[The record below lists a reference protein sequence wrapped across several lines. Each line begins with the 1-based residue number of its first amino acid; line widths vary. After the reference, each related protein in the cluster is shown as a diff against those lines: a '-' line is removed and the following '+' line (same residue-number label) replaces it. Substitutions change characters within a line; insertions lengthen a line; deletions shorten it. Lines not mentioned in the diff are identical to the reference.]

1 MTSGNNPQKGGK
13 AGQNSP
19 SASSAPSEPDVPP
32 AKHDVNPEAR
42 DHWRKGNS
50 FFEESKFEDAL
61 KEFSAAIEV
70 DGKYADAYFNRAL
83 TNRMLKN
90 FDGAKRDLD
99 IVMEL
104 QPDSADAPLLI
115 GDIAETN
122 DDYIGA
128 RYWYEKSLK
137 INPDYAEAKSRLE
150 KIDALMHVNA
160 KPKSAGPQSADQKYK
175 PQPETK
181 GEQQTGDVIVD
192 GQIQSIGLY
201 KSEIKFDSVI
211 GLKKIKK
218 YLSENVVL
226 AMRQPQLFRKY
237 GKKMGLGLILYGPPG
252 VGKTHIVNAVAGET
266 NANVYIARV
275 HQLVD
280 MYTGNTEKNI
290 HKIFQLAREH
300 LPIIMVFDEI
310 DALTP
315 KRSSGGGADNSALR
329 LAVNA
334 FLSEMSG
341 IEKNPEGIYVI
352 GTTNTPWDIDPAMKR
367 SGRFGD
373 KIYLTVPSY
382 KDRKKLFEFYTR
394 KTPKDRINYG
404 RLARAT
410 MGYSPADIESICD
423 KATMKPLLHEYTK
436 QRGRNLTLT
445 DVLSIIK
452 DKEMSGSSLDEWYEM
467 VKKDVI
473 TKTETQTVDGKKQ
486 EIIKEGKL
494 DAQEKVAYKAM
505 VNDIKK
511 NTRTRNIRIRRFMRW
526 WAVYLF

>member
-1 MTSGNNPQKGGK
+1 MASSNPNKGGK
-13 AGQNSP
+13 SEPA
-19 SASSAPSEPDVPP
+19 APSTPPSPNVPP
-32 AKHDVNPEAR
+32 PKHEINPEAK

-50 FFEESKFEDAL
+50 FFEESKFDDAL
-61 KEFSAAIEV
+61 REFSEAIGI
-70 DGKYADAYFNRAL
+70 DSKYADAYFNRAL
-83 TNRMLKN
+83 TNRMLKK
-90 FDGAKRDLD
+90 FDSAKKDLD
-99 IVMEL
+99 VVMEL

-115 GDIAETN
+115 GDMAEVN
-122 DDYIGA
+122 DDFVGA

-137 INPDYAEAKSRLE
+137 INPDYNEAKTRLD
-150 KIDALMHVNA
+150 KIDALMQVNA
-160 KPKSAGPQSADQKYK
+160 KPKLQAPQPPGQKYSA
-175 PQPETK
+175 PPETK
-181 GEQQTGDVIVD
+181 ESQRQDGDVIVD
-192 GQIQSIGLY
+192 GQIQSLALY

-211 GLKKIKK
+211 GLEKVKK
-218 YLSENVVL
+218 YLADNVVL
-226 AMRQPQLFRKY
+226 AMKQPQLFRKY

-266 NANVYIARV
+266 DANVYIARV

-300 LPIIMVFDEI
+300 TPIIMVFDEI

-315 KRSSGGGADNSALR
+315 KRGGGGGGADSSALR

-341 IEKNPEGIYVI
+341 VEKNPEGIYVI

-373 KIYLTVPSY
+373 KIYLTVPTY
-382 KDRKKLFEFYTR
+382 KDRKRLFEFYTR
-394 KTPKDRINYG
+394 KTPKDRMSYG

-436 QRGRNLTLT
+436 KRGRNLTLS
-445 DVLSIIK
+445 DILSIIK
-452 DKEMSGSSLDEWYEM
+452 DKETSSSSLDEWYGM
-467 VKKDVI
+467 VKNDVI

-486 EIIKEGKL
+486 EIVKEGKL
-494 DAQEKVAYKAM
+494 DPQEKVAYKAM
-505 VNDIKK
+505 VNDIKE
-511 NTRTRNIRIRRFMRW
+511 NTRPRTIRIKKFMRW
-526 WAVYLF
+526 WAIHLF

>member
-1 MTSGNNPQKGGK
+1 MADSSNPSKGGK
-13 AGQNSP
+13 QDKPDQPEQSSP
-19 SASSAPSEPDVPP
+19 SA
-32 AKHDVNPEAR
+32 KHEVNPEAK

-50 FFEESKFEDAL
+50 FFEESKFDDAL
-61 KEFSAAIEV
+61 KEFSEAIEI
-70 DGKYADAYFNRAL
+70 DSKYADAYFNRAL

-90 FDGAKRDLD
+90 FDSAKRDLD

-104 QPDSADAPLLI
+104 QPESADAPLLV
-115 GDIAETN
+115 GDMAEVN

-137 INPDYAEAKSRLE
+137 INPDYAEAKARLE
-150 KIDALMHVNA
+150 KIDSLMHVNSN
-160 KPKSAGPQSADQKYK
+160 PKISEAQVATQKYSQPQK
-175 PQPETK
+175 PS
-181 GEQQTGDVIVD
+181 EQQSGDVIED
-192 GQIQSIGLY
+192 GQIKSLALY

-211 GLKKIKK
+211 GLDKVKK
-218 YLSENVVL
+218 YLAENVVL
-226 AMRQPQLFRKY
+226 AMKQPQLFRKY

-252 VGKTHIVNAVAGET
+252 VGKTHIVNAVAGEA
-266 NANVYIARV
+266 NANVYIARIN
-275 HQLVD
+275 QIVD

-290 HKIFQLAREH
+290 HMMFKLAREH
-300 LPIIMVFDEI
+300 TPIIMVFDEL

-315 KRSSGGGADNSALR
+315 KRGAGGGASDNSALR

-334 FLSEMSG
+334 FLTEMSG
-341 IEKNPEGIYVI
+341 LEKNPEGIFVI

-373 KIYLTVPSY
+373 RIYLTVPTY

-394 KTPKDRINYG
+394 KTPKNRLSYG

-423 KATMKPLLHEYTK
+423 KATMKPLLHEYAK
-436 QRGRNLTLT
+436 QRGRNLNMS
-445 DVLSIIK
+445 DIMSILK
-452 DKEMSGSSLDEWYEM
+452 DKEASGSSLDEWYEM

-486 EIIKEGKL
+486 EIVKEGKL

-511 NTRTRNIRIRRFMRW
+511 NTSPRRIRLKKFMRW
-526 WAVYLF
+526 WAIHLF